1 MAQATPPSTAASQ
14 APLASLFASSTA
26 MAGRPRNTAA
36 APMVSAGE
44 MGTCSP
50 PLWWI
55 TSQPITAS
63 TNQAPKAPARP
74 RYQEVG
80 GPVGG
85 RCGPSWSVQATTS
98 LLDQYSPIAV
108 TSL

>member
-1 MAQATPPSTAASQ
+1 
-14 APLASLFASSTA
+14 
-26 MAGRPRNTAA
+26 
-36 APMVSAGE
+36 MVSAGV
-44 MGTCSP
+44 MATWSP

-74 RYQEVG
+74 RYHAFG

-98 LLDQYSPIAV
+98 LLDQYSPMASPHSDV
-108 TSL
+108 AGSSLAPAGVPARHATATWDGFVIRS